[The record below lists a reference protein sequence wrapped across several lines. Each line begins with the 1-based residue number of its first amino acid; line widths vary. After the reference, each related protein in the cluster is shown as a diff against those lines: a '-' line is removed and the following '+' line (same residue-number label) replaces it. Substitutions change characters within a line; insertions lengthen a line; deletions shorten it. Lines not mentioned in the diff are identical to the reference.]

1 MTSIR
6 RTLLLGLSVGL
17 SGGILAA
24 AGLVYFQAREEA
36 NELFDYQMKQLVAS
50 LPSQSFA
57 PLAPSR
63 AEEANMQEDIV
74 IQIWDGSGLR
84 IYHSHEQTDLP
95 QRAELGFSSVNTP
108 GGAWRVYSRQLGN
121 TTVQVA
127 QPLSA
132 RRAVA
137 TKMAVRT
144 MAPLILLFPFLAGLI
159 WITVG
164 RGLSAVKRAAEDV
177 QARDAG
183 SLSPVSGDGL
193 PQEIQPLVQA
203 LNGLLSRLSVA
214 LDAQRAFV
222 ADAAHELKTPLT
234 ALGLQIRL
242 AERAESAEDR
252 KHAFAELKQGLERA
266 IHLVHQLLTL
276 ARQEPGAFEQAQED
290 VDLVALARNVVADFV
305 VAADA
310 KLIDLGIKA
319 EMPAHVT
326 GNPAALRILLSNLV
340 DNAIRYS
347 PNGGRIDVSIQSVD
361 RTAALIVQDAGPGI
375 PEADLARVIDRFY
388 RVTGTQ
394 AQGSGLGLSIV
405 KRIAETH
412 DADITL
418 TNTGNGLRAC
428 VTFNRA
434 VKPAIAPADIAGDHF
449 IP

>member
-144 MAPLILLFPFLAGLI
+144 MAPLIL
-159 WITVG
+159 

-347 PNGGRIDVSIQSVD
+347 PNGGRIDVSIQSGD